1 MNLNFKFDFT
11 DVKNGK
17 IHNRTTEALI
27 SFTVGWADMCKT
39 CVMHMTCYP
48 LNKYVFWHQDPDTPG
63 RSPETPDRKSG
74 ESGLWPGVS
83 GSAES
88 KHKKQIITQLNY
100 VTY

>member
-1 MNLNFKFDFT
+1 
-11 DVKNGK
+11 
-17 IHNRTTEALI
+17 
-27 SFTVGWADMCKT
+27 
-39 CVMHMTCYP
+39 MHMTCYP
-48 LNKYVFWHQDPDTPG
+48 LNKYAFWHQDPDTPG